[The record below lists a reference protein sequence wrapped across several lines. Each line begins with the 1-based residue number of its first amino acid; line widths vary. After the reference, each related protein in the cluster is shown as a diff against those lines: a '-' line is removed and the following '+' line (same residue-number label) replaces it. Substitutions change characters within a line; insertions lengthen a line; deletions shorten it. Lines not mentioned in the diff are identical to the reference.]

1 MRLGFLLTLAVA
13 SITCAFV
20 TIAGAADL
28 AQVSPSNQRP
38 VNPPKS
44 TPSAAPASP
53 SAPASPP
60 APAAPS
66 APPPAPTAPLV
77 NTGPGGDYTVGIDD
91 LLHVIVW
98 ENKELEQDVVV
109 RPDGKISFPLVG
121 EIYVRGLTVPRV
133 EALLK
138 ERLTASVRNPTV
150 SVIVKEIRSF
160 RVYLVGKVAKPGV
173 YPLKAGTPLLQAI
186 TLSGGTVEGAD
197 LPAAYIIRADKK
209 IPVDLRRLIQDGD
222 LSKNLKLETE
232 DTIVV
237 PEIVTGSNPQEVL
250 ERRIYLLGKVAKP
263 GVYTLKSD
271 VPLIHALFL
280 AGGVVDGADLA
291 SAFVMRKNK
300 KIPVDLWRLLQK
312 GDATQNLMITH
323 EDTIVVPSGGD
334 MQNAVFVMGEV
345 AKPGHYPQPEAL
357 TLLKLVTLAGGF
369 TQYAAPSRATL
380 IRQDG
385 DKKTLLK
392 VDLKDIMNDPKANE
406 DLTLKAGDVL
416 IVPQRMF

>member
-1 MRLGFLLTLAVA
+1 MRLRFLLILAVA

-20 TIAGAADL
+20 TIAAAADL

-38 VNPPKS
+38 VTPPKS
-44 TPSAAPASP
+44 TPTA
-53 SAPASPP
+53 APASPP
-60 APAAPS
+60 APAPPAAPS
-66 APPPAPTAPLV
+66 AALI
-77 NTGPGGDYTVGIDD
+77 NTGPGDYTIGIDD

-133 EALLK
+133 ESLLR
-138 ERLTASVRNPTV
+138 ERLSTSVRNPNV

-160 RVYLVGKVAKPGV
+160 RVYLVGKVARPGV
-173 YPLKAGTPLLQAI
+173 YPLKAGTPLLQAL
-186 TLSGGTVEGAD
+186 TLSGGTVDGAD

-222 LSKNLKLETE
+222 LSKNIKLETE

-237 PEIVTGSNPQEVL
+237 PEIAIGTNPQEIL

-300 KIPVDLWRLLQK
+300 KIPVDLWRLIQK
-312 GDATQNLMITH
+312 GDATQNMMITH

-334 MQNAVFVMGEV
+334 MQNAVYVMGEV
-345 AKPGHYPQPEAL
+345 VKPGLYPQPEAL

-369 TQYAAPSRATL
+369 TKYAAPSRATL
-380 IRQDG
+380 IRRDG

-392 VDLKDIMNDPKANE
+392 VDLKDIMNDPKVNE
-406 DLTLKAGDVL
+406 DITLKAGDVL
-416 IVPQRMF
+416 IVPERMF

>member
-1 MRLGFLLTLAVA
+1 MRFGFLLTLAIA

-20 TIAGAADL
+20 TIAAAADL
-28 AQVSPSNQRP
+28 AKVSPSNQRP
-38 VNPPKS
+38 VNPPKPT
-44 TPSAAPASP
+44 TPTAAPAP
-53 SAPASPP
+53 PPAPASPP
-60 APAAPS
+60 AAPAAP
-66 APPPAPTAPLV
+66 TAALI
-77 NTGPGGDYTVGIDD
+77 NTGPGGDYTIGIDD

-121 EIYVRGLTVPRV
+121 ELYVRGLTVPRV
-133 EALLK
+133 EVLLK
-138 ERLTASVRNPTV
+138 ERLSAAVRNPNV

-160 RVYLVGKVAKPGV
+160 RVYLVGKVARPGV

-186 TLSGGTVEGAD
+186 TLSGGTIDGAD

-222 LSKNLKLETE
+222 LSKNIKLETE

-237 PEIVTGSNPQEVL
+237 PEITIGSNPQEVL

-271 VPLIHALFL
+271 VPLIHAIFL

-300 KIPVDLWRLLQK
+300 KIPVDLWRLIQK
-312 GDATQNLMITH
+312 GDASQNLMITH

-392 VDLKDIMNDPKANE
+392 VDLKDIMNDPKVNE
-406 DLTLKAGDVL
+406 DITLKAGDVL
-416 IVPQRMF
+416 IVPERMF